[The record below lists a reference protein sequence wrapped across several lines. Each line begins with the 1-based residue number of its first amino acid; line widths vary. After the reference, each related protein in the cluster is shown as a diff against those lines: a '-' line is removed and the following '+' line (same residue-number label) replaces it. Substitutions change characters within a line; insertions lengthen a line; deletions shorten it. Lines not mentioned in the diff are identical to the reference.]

1 MYALSAI
8 ADPVSLSHKK
18 GFLGTLEE
26 YCLSMEVS
34 KRLLN
39 EAEEHGSVVG
49 VALLGD
55 QLDAMVFET

>member
-1 MYALSAI
+1 
-8 ADPVSLSHKK
+8 
-18 GFLGTLEE
+18 
-26 YCLSMEVS
+26 MEVS

-39 EAEEHGSVVG
+39 EAEEQGSVVG